1 MSLRA
6 IANMFMSWIDVVA
19 HALLTTSARLQAS
32 RCVRLVEADGGLFH
46 VEVTGGRGSA
56 RIAEEQVRIIPG
68 EAGAALPPTL
78 PPALSAALRG
88 SQLELVLRP
97 DRFLFRPLE
106 LPSRAAEFLQGI
118 VHAQIDRLTPWSASD
133 AAFGWTRPSEIGKDR
148 MVVTVAATTRAL
160 MHSYM
165 KALAAFGPRSL
176 TVTTA
181 PQAAAPGSE
190 PIKVFEHSLRGETGL
205 KLARGVLAAAFM
217 LMVLAAGISVAG
229 SQLVLDSLDTEQQ
242 ELSQRIAHYRAS
254 FLGTAA
260 GTPSQQQ
267 ALERRKRETP
277 ASVLAIEA
285 LSHALPDHTYVTE
298 LRIEGDKL
306 QVIGVTRDAPAL
318 IELIEQS
325 PHFSRATFFAPTT
338 RSSED
343 AGERFHIETRIKPVF
358 EPRS

>member
-6 IANMFMSWIDVVA
+6 IADIFMSWIEVVA
-19 HALLTTSARLQAS
+19 RALLAIGARFRSS
-32 RCVRLVEADGGLFH
+32 RCVRLVEADAGLFN
-46 VEVTGGRGSA
+46 VESTSGRGSA
-56 RIAEEQVRIIPG
+56 RIADQQVHIAPG
-68 EAGAALPPTL
+68 GVAALPA
-78 PPALSAALRG
+78 ALATALRG
-88 SQLELVLRP
+88 SELELALKP

-118 VHAQIDRLTPWSASD
+118 IHAQIDRLTPWSASD
-133 AAFGWTRPSEIGKDR
+133 AAFGWTQPSEIGKDR
-148 MVVTVAATTRAL
+148 IVVTVVATTRAL
-160 MHSYM
+160 MHSYTQ
-165 KALAAFGPRSL
+165 ALSPFGARSL
-176 TVTTA
+176 TITTA
-181 PQAAAPGSE
+181 PQAAAPGTE
-190 PIKVFEHSLRGETGL
+190 PIRVFEHSLRGETGL
-205 KLARGVLAAAFM
+205 QLARTALAAAVM
-217 LMVLAAGISVAG
+217 LMIFAAGISLTG
-229 SQLVLDSLDTEQQ
+229 SQLVLDTLDTEQQ
-242 ELSQRIAHYRAS
+242 ALSQRIARYRAS

-260 GTPSQQQ
+260 GTHSQQQ

-285 LSHALPDHTYVTE
+285 LSQALPDHTYVTE

-325 PHFSRATFFAPTT
+325 PHFTRATFFAPTT

>member
-6 IANMFMSWIDVVA
+6 IANIFMSWIDVVA
-19 HALLTTSARLQAS
+19 RALLAIDAHFQSS
-32 RCVRLVEADGGLFH
+32 RCVRLVEADGGLFN
-46 VEVTGGRGSA
+46 VEITGGRGSA
-56 RIAEEQVRIIPG
+56 RLSEQQVRMI
-68 EAGAALPPTL
+68 AGGAGTALS
-78 PPALSAALRG
+78 PALSAALRG
-88 SQLELVLRP
+88 SQLELVLKS
-97 DRFLFRPLE
+97 DRFLFRSLE

-148 MVVTVAATTRAL
+148 IAVTVAATTRAL
-160 MHSYM
+160 MHSYTQ
-165 KALAAFGPRSL
+165 ALASFGARSL
-176 TVTTA
+176 MVTTT
-181 PQAAAPGSE
+181 PQAAVPGTE
-190 PIKVFEHSLRGETGL
+190 PIRVFEHSLRAESGL
-205 KLARGVLAAAFM
+205 QLARSALAAAAM
-217 LMVLAAGISVAG
+217 LMVLAAGISVTG
-229 SQLVLDSLDTEQQ
+229 SQLVLDTLDTEQQ
-242 ELSQRIAHYRAS
+242 ELTQRIARYRAA
-254 FLGTAA
+254 FIGTTA

-267 ALERRKRETP
+267 ALERRKHATP
-277 ASVLAIEA
+277 ASVIAIEA
-285 LSHALPDHTYVTE
+285 LSQALPDHTYVTE

-325 PHFSRATFFAPTT
+325 PHFTRATFFAPTT

>member
-6 IANMFMSWIDVVA
+6 IANLFMSWIDVVA
-19 HALLTTSARLQAS
+19 HALLAIGARFQSS
-32 RCVRLVEADGGLFH
+32 RCVRLVEADAGLFN
-46 VEVTGGRGSA
+46 VEITGGRGSV
-56 RIAEEQVRIIPG
+56 RIAEQQVRIVPGGTDAAIP
-68 EAGAALPPTL
+68 APLA
-78 PPALSAALRG
+78 AALRG
-88 SQLELVLRP
+88 SQLELALKP

-148 MVVTVAATTRAL
+148 IMVTVAATTRAL
-160 MHSYM
+160 MHSYTQ
-165 KALAAFGPRSL
+165 ALTSFGARSL
-176 TVTTA
+176 TVTTT
-181 PQAAAPGSE
+181 PQTAVPGSE
-190 PIKVFEHSLRGETGL
+190 PIRVFEHSMRGETGL
-205 KLARGVLAAAFM
+205 QLARGVLAAAVM
-217 LMVLAAGISVAG
+217 LMVLAAGLSMTG
-229 SQLVLDSLDTEQQ
+229 SQLVLDALDTEQQ
-242 ELSQRIAHYRAS
+242 ELSQRIARYRAS
-254 FLGTAA
+254 FLGTSA
-260 GTPSQQQ
+260 GTLSQQQ
-267 ALERRKRETP
+267 ALERRKRETA

-285 LSHALPDHTYVTE
+285 LSQSLPDHTYVTE

-325 PHFSRATFFAPTT
+325 PHFTRATFFAPTT

-358 EPRS
+358 DPHT

>member
-6 IANMFMSWIDVVA
+6 IADIFMSWIDVVA
-19 HALLTTSARLQAS
+19 RALLASGARFRSS
-32 RCVRLVEADGGLFH
+32 RCVRLVEADAGLFN
-46 VEVTGGRGSA
+46 VEITGGGSP

-68 EAGAALPPTL
+68 GAGPTFPPTL
-78 PPALSAALRG
+78 SATLQG
-88 SQLELVLRP
+88 SELELALKP

-148 MVVTVAATTRAL
+148 IVVTVAATTRAL
-160 MHSYM
+160 MQSYTQ
-165 KALAAFGPRSL
+165 ALSPFGARSL
-176 TVTTA
+176 TVTTI
-181 PQAAAPGSE
+181 PQAAVPGTE
-190 PIKVFEHSLRGETGL
+190 PIRVFEHSLRGETGL
-205 KLARGVLAAAFM
+205 QLARSALAAAVV
-217 LMVLAAGISVAG
+217 LMVLAAGISVTG

-242 ELSQRIAHYRAS
+242 QLTQRIARYRAT
-254 FLGTAA
+254 FIGTAA

-267 ALERRKRETP
+267 ALERRKHATP
-277 ASVLAIEA
+277 ASVIAIEA
-285 LSHALPDHTYVTE
+285 LSQALPDHTYVTE

-325 PHFSRATFFAPTT
+325 PHFARATFFAPTT

>member
-6 IANMFMSWIDVVA
+6 IADMFMSWIDVVA
-19 HALLTTSARLQAS
+19 HALLAIGARFRS
-32 RCVRLVEADGGLFH
+32 PRCVRLVEADDGLFNI
-46 VEVTGGRGSA
+46 EFTGGRGSA
-56 RIAEEQVRIIPG
+56 QIAEQQVRINP
-68 EAGAALPPTL
+68 AGAGATL
-78 PPALSAALRG
+78 SPAVSAALRG
-88 SQLELVLRP
+88 SQLELALKP

-148 MVVTVAATTRAL
+148 IVMTVAATTRAL
-160 MHSYM
+160 MHSYLQ
-165 KALAAFGPRSL
+165 ALTPFGPRSL
-176 TVTTA
+176 MVTAT
-181 PQAAAPGSE
+181 PHAAAPAAES
-190 PIKVFEHSLRGETGL
+190 IRVFEHSLRGETGL
-205 KLARGVLAAAFM
+205 QLARSALAAAIM
-217 LMVLAAGISVAG
+217 LMVLAAGISVTG
-229 SQLVLDSLDTEQQ
+229 SQLVLDTFDTEQQ
-242 ELSQRIAHYRAS
+242 ALSQRIARYRAS
-254 FLGTAA
+254 LLGTAA
-260 GTPSQQQ
+260 GTPSHQR
-267 ALERRKRETP
+267 ALERRKHETP

-285 LSHALPDHTYVTE
+285 LSQALPDHTYVTE

-325 PHFSRATFFAPTT
+325 PHFMRATFFAPTT

-343 AGERFHIETRIKPVF
+343 ASERFHIETRIKPVF